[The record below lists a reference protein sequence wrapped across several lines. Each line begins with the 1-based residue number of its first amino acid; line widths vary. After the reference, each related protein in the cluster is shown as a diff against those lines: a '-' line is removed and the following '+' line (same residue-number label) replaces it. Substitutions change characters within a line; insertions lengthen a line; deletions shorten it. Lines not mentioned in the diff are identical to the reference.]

1 MSKWTIFKAHWDL
14 KIKKR
19 KKDRRTIRNRK
30 GFASQPVH
38 YEFPG
43 HTLELAQS
51 LSTVT
56 LGNFVDS
63 THPVCLP
70 NLDYTEELWL
80 IDSSCQG
87 HVTDEQFCIRFSN
100 TE

>member
-14 KIKKR
+14 KKR
-19 KKDRRTIRNRK
+19 KKTDGPLETARDLLPNQ
-30 GFASQPVH
+30 SN

-43 HTLELAQS
+43 HTLGLAQS
-51 LSTVT
+51 SSTVT
-56 LGNFVDS
+56 LGHFVDS
-63 THPVCLP
+63 THPVCLF

-87 HVTDEQFCIRFSN
+87 HFTDEQFCIRFSN